1 MKIAKLAVPLAAVLV
16 VLHTSCGDPT
26 GSGNQANDR
35 IAIVNDAYALSARV
49 TYYDDTIPLDSTGV
63 RKDRW
68 GVRADGGLGIQQVG
82 AGAPTQSEWH
92 AGLAITRGWSA
103 NSELAILGSLTNSAA
118 SRSGTATAA
127 GFKYAGVT
135 LRLRQGL

>member
-1 MKIAKLAVPLAAVLV
+1 VPNPGAGYFAPDRFGVLEAR
-16 VLHTSCGDPT
+16 
-26 GSGNQANDR
+26 GS
-35 IAIVNDAYALSARV
+35 YLW
-49 TYYDDTIPLDSTGV
+49 

-68 GVRADGGLGIQQVG
+68 GARADGGLGIQQVG

-103 NSELAILGSLTNSAA
+103 NSELALVGSLTNSAA
-118 SRSGTATAA
+118 SRSGAATAA
-127 GFKYAGVT
+127 GFKYAGVS